1 MEEVISNESLV
12 QKAIDQFSEG
22 ILVFDASFYVVYGN
36 QVVLSHADKELESL
50 KGCQISDLIQSWEP
64 TSYTE
69 ALKKGTGIK
78 ETFNLQLGTM
88 TGSYWVEIQPIVQ
101 YETFQGGWLK
111 IDPEKPVPNQAN
123 EPDYDILIKAFNQ
136 TKESFIITDANKGED
151 GYVIRFV
158 NPGFTALFG
167 YQPSEVIG
175 KTPRMFQGPKTDERV
190 LNSID
195 RNLKKN
201 QTFIGETINYRKD
214 GSEFVLQWEIYPLK
228 NDEGVVTHYLA
239 VQRDV
244 TEQRKLEEQL
254 KESEYRF
261 RRLIENA
268 PVGMFIHKQGDV
280 LYANEEAANI
290 FGFDQASRFFGFN
303 LFDFVRKDYLEI
315 AHERVNQLEQGYDVE
330 PVEEVFVTNDG
341 KEIDGEIVGIPITYQ
356 GKNAVQ
362 AIVIDITQRKRAERE
377 LKESEQLFRMIAENS
392 RDLIALHDLDA
403 NFTYASPSVEQLVG
417 VKPESIIGA
426 SPYDYIHP
434 QDHNYLASIHEG
446 LLQGQETK
454 KARYRIMH
462 SEGQYIW
469 VEAHVFP
476 VLNEEGHIIQF
487 QSISRDVTEEQN
499 LRELLEETQDIAT
512 IGGWSFSL
520 AKNEFFFS
528 KKVHELYGLGLNEE
542 ITQEKAISFYDP
554 HHQPLIRKAYD
565 DLVTHGKSFD
575 LELKFWNAQGQMLWV
590 RAIGK
595 PFYEGNHFYKVGG
608 SLQDVTEKRLAIE
621 RLRESEETFRTFT
634 EQSLVGVY
642 MYQEGQMQYANPK
655 VAEITGYPLDE
666 IKGKSPFEIAHPED
680 QQKMQEK
687 INARESGVSEGEHYE
702 FRFYTKQ
709 GELRHAELFG
719 SRITYHGK
727 PAIIGTILD
736 ITERKKAQEDLIEK
750 QHFIEEITRNSPNA
764 ITVTDY
770 NEMKYVYSNDRVKDL
785 IGYTIDQIN
794 KFENL
799 VGDLLHPE
807 DASLVKEN
815 YETNLKLKDGEVNHV
830 EFRAKTKDGQ
840 YKWFLS
846 SDTPFKRDENGNVI
860 QIMGTIQDIDERKKT
875 EQQLK
880 ENQYFIEKVVTSSP
894 NLIHVYDY
902 QLNQFVYVSQR
913 LENGLGYSREEID
926 QMENGIADL
935 FHPDD
940 LEKVYQASQKNQTLK
955 DGEVNEVEFR
965 MKTKWGNWKWMMV
978 QDTPFKRDENGSI
991 KQVLS
996 SVLDVTEKKNVEFE
1010 LIEQRKFIE
1019 SVTEQSPSTIHI
1031 YDYRQEQMIYYNR
1044 RIIDNL
1050 GYNEEE
1056 IKTIEQNLRSICHP
1070 DDIDAIKQHHRENLQ
1085 LADNE
1090 VNTLEY
1096 RIKHKN
1102 GHWVWLLNKDIVF
1115 SRDEEGNVTQVLG
1128 VVEDTTEQ
1136 KQMYESLKLNEALF
1150 RQLFQNAPVGIVR
1163 LDEEYN
1169 VQSCNEGFCEIFKY
1183 DKREVEGNKINNLI
1197 VPEEYQEE
1205 ATAISKNTMDGKT
1218 RHVES
1223 VRVDQAGNLIPVLI
1237 YGVPVFLEGK
1247 TISIFGI
1254 YVDISERKQAEEDL
1268 KKHSNELLRSNAEL
1282 EQFAYVT
1289 SHNLR
1294 APVVNLESLL
1304 EFFDT
1309 SELKNENNKFVFN
1322 KITKSVDQLNET
1334 LNDLVDIVAK
1344 KKEVSQPKEKIEFEK
1359 LFNKAKDYSENQ
1371 LNETNAIVKADF
1383 SKAPEIYYLKSFMES
1398 IMHNLLSNAI
1408 KYRSPKRQPHIMFE
1422 TVRSN
1427 GYVCLTVTDNG
1438 LGIDLKQHKDQVFN
1452 LYKRFHLNKSGKGM
1466 GLYLIKSQVESL
1478 GGKVEIDSQVDQG
1491 TTFYLYLKDF
1501 YNESE
1506 EA

>member
-12 QKAIDQFSEG
+12 YKAIDQFSEG

-36 QVVLSHADKELESL
+36 QVVLSHAYTELESL
-50 KGCQISDLIQSWEP
+50 KGCPISDLIQLWENRG
-64 TSYTE
+64 YTE
-69 ALKKGTGIK
+69 FLKKGKGIK
-78 ETFNLQLGTM
+78 ETCNLQLGTM
-88 TGSYWVEIQPIVQ
+88 IGSYWIEIQPIVQ
-101 YETFQGGWLK
+101 YEKFQGGWLK
-111 IDPEKPVPNQAN
+111 IDLETPLPNQAN
-123 EPDYDILIKAFNQ
+123 VPDYHSLKKAFNQ
-136 TKESFIITDANKGED
+136 TKESFIITDAKQGEA
-151 GYVIRFV
+151 GYVIRYV

-175 KTPRMFQGPKTDERV
+175 KTPSLFQGPKTDERV
-190 LNSID
+190 LKSLD
-195 RNLKKN
+195 HKLKTN
-201 QTFIGETINYRKD
+201 QTFSGETINYRKD

-228 NDEGVVTHYLA
+228 NDEGVVTHYLT

-244 TEQRKLEEQL
+244 TEQRNVEEQL

-261 RRLIENA
+261 RRLAENA
-268 PVGMFIHKQGDV
+268 PVGMFIHQQGDV
-280 LYANEEAANI
+280 LYSNEKAANI
-290 FGFDQASRFFGFN
+290 FGYYQSSSFIGLN
-303 LFDFVRKDYLEI
+303 LFDFIRKDYLEV
-315 AHERVNQLEQGYDVE
+315 AHERVAQLEQGYDIE
-330 PVEEVFVTNDG
+330 PLEEVFVTNDG
-341 KEIDGEIVGIPITYQ
+341 KEKDGEIVGIPITYQ
-356 GKNAVQ
+356 GENAVQ
-362 AIVIDITQRKRAERE
+362 TMVIDITQRKQAERE
-377 LKESEQLFRMIAENS
+377 LRESEQLFRMIAENS

-403 NFTYASPSVEQLVG
+403 NFKYASPSVEQLVG
-417 VKPESIIGA
+417 VKPEGIIGA

-434 QDHNYLASIHEG
+434 QDHNYMASIHEG

-454 KARYRIMH
+454 KGRYRIMH
-462 SEGQYIW
+462 SKGHYIW
-469 VEAHVFP
+469 AEAHFFP
-476 VLNEEGHIIQF
+476 VRNEEGHIIQF

-499 LRELLEETQDIAT
+499 LRELLEETQDIAS
-512 IGGWSFSL
+512 IGGWNFSL
-520 AKNEFFFS
+520 ANNEFFFS
-528 KKVHELYGLGLNEE
+528 KKVKEIYGLDSNEE
-542 ITQEKAISFYDP
+542 ITQEKAIALYDP
-554 HHQPLIRKAYD
+554 QHQPLIQKAYD
-565 DLVTHGKSFD
+565 DLATHGTSFD
-575 LELKFWNAQGQMLWV
+575 IELKFWNAQGQMRWV
-590 RAIGK
+590 RAIGE

-608 SLQDVTEKRLAIE
+608 TLQDVTEKMLAID

-642 MYQEGQMQYANPK
+642 MYQDGQMQYANHK

-680 QQKMQEK
+680 QQIMQEK
-687 INARESGVSEGEHYE
+687 IDARESGNSEGEHYE
-702 FRFYTKQ
+702 FRFYTKK

-727 PAIIGTILD
+727 PAIIETILD
-736 ITERKKAQEDLIEK
+736 ITERKKDQVDLIEK
-750 QHFIEEITRNSPNA
+750 QHFIEKITRNSPNV
-764 ITVTDY
+764 ITVIDY
-770 NEMKYVYSNDRVKDL
+770 NEMKYVYSNDHVKDL
-785 IGYTIDQIN
+785 LGYTIDQIN

-807 DASLVKEN
+807 DASCLKEN
-815 YETNLKLKDGEVNHV
+815 METNLKLKDGEVNHL
-830 EFRAKTKDGQ
+830 EFRAKSKDGEF
-840 YKWFLS
+840 KWFLK

-860 QIMGTIQDIDERKKT
+860 QVLGTIQDIDERKKA

-880 ENQYFIEKVVTSSP
+880 ESQYFIEKVVNNSP

-913 LENGLGYSREEID
+913 LEHNVGYSREEID

-940 LEKVYQASQKNQTLK
+940 LERVYQAGQKNQMLK

-965 MKTKWGNWKWMMV
+965 MKTKWGDWKWILV
-978 QDTPFKRDENGSI
+978 QDTPFKRDENGSL

-996 SVLDVTEKKNVEFE
+996 SVMDVTEKKNVELE

-1044 RIIDNL
+1044 KIIDNL

-1070 DDIDAIKQHHRENLQ
+1070 DDIDSIKQHHRQNLQ

-1115 SRDEEGNVTQVLG
+1115 NRDEEGNVTQVLG

-1163 LDEEYN
+1163 VDENYS
-1169 VQSCNEGFCEIFKY
+1169 VQSCNDGFSEIFKY
-1183 DKREVEGNKINNLI
+1183 DKNEVEGNKINNLI
-1197 VPEEYQEE
+1197 VPEDYQEE
-1205 ATAISKNTMDGKT
+1205 ATAISTNTMDGQT

-1223 VRVDQAGNLIPVLI
+1223 VRMDQAGNLIPVLI

-1247 TISIFGI
+1247 PISIFGI

-1268 KKHSNELLRSNAEL
+1268 KMHSNELLRSNAEL

-1294 APVVNLESLL
+1294 APVVNIKSLVEL
-1304 EFFDT
+1304 FNT
-1309 SELKNENNKFVFN
+1309 SDLKDDNNKYVFN

-1334 LNDLVDIVAK
+1334 LNDLVDIVAQ

-1371 LNETNAIVKADF
+1371 LNEANAIVKADF

-1398 IMHNLLSNAI
+1398 ILHNLLSNAI
-1408 KYRSPKRQPHIMFE
+1408 KYRSPERQSYIIFE
-1422 TVRSN
+1422 TVRSY

-1506 EA
+1506 